1 MRNFDGILRVSEDK
15 EIIGS
20 DGSGNWRWI
29 LFHGFP
35 IRKKLSKGSGFKA
48 IPTQDMIT
56 YFSSFLNHT
65 YINGAIMLFLFLF
78 KLDGSRKTCNPSANN
93 DNIVLH
99 LFTGRKFDTEMKIDT
114 FREIDC
120 EVGFEKFEHQV
131 NF

>member
-1 MRNFDGILRVSEDK
+1 MRNFDGILRISEDK

-20 DGSGNWRWI
+20 DRSGNWRWI
-29 LFHGFP
+29 LFDGFP

-56 YFSSFLNHT
+56 YFSSFFNHT
-65 YINGAIMLFLFLF
+65 YINGAIVLLLFLF
-78 KLDGSRKTCNPSANN
+78 KLDGSRKTCNPSSDN

-99 LFTGRKFDTEMKIDT
+99 LFAGRKFDAEMKIDI
-114 FREIDC
+114 FWEIDC
-120 EVGFEKFEHQV
+120 EIGFEKFEHQV